1 MSTSETLATLS
12 TVPAAPSGYTT
23 TLASSNTS
31 STPESYIAVP
41 TQSSIIP
48 ATSTLI
54 TVGTTTHVPY
64 PTSVGTGH
72 GHGVSNNNTV
82 IATGTGASSTPAAHT
97 TSVLIHPYT
106 GGAGRKT
113 EISFGLAA
121 VFVGAGLYLM

>member
-1 MSTSETLATLS
+1 
-12 TVPAAPSGYTT
+12 
-23 TLASSNTS
+23 
-31 STPESYIAVP
+31 VP
-41 TQSSIIP
+41 TQSPIIP
-48 ATSTLI
+48 ANSTLI
-54 TVGTTTHVPY
+54 TVGATTHVPY

-72 GHGVSNNNTV
+72 GHGHGVSNNTV

-97 TSVLIHPYT
+97 TSALIHPYT